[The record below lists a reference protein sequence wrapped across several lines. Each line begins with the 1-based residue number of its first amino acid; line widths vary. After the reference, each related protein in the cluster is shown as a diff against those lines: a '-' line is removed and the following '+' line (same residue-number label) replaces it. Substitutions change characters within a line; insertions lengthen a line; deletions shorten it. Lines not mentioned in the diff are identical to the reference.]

1 MLSAQLQYATIF
13 ILSPIFGTF
22 HHLSQVSPHSAAIIS
37 WVPKVGLSW
46 TGWSVGGPPTQAGIQ
61 SDVDQVKYLW
71 MQNHIKSPS
80 RESLLHR
87 VSSCLVMVHHCSS
100 FLIYGS
106 VKVRQASHAES
117 VSGTQP
123 LVPYQAAIDSALK
136 VLPSWKLSTE
146 TCIFIWVP
154 IFAQTI
160 KEYQR
165 TLDHGLPVGVA

>member
-1 MLSAQLQYATIF
+1 M
-13 ILSPIFGTF
+13 
-22 HHLSQVSPHSAAIIS
+22 
-37 WVPKVGLSW
+37 GLSW

-123 LVPYQAAIDSALK
+123 LVPYQAAIESALK
-136 VLPSWKLSTE
+136 FFQAGSCRPKPAFSFGFPFLHRPLKN
-146 TCIFIWVP
+146 
-154 IFAQTI
+154 I
-160 KEYQR
+160 KEPSIMDSPWAWPNVHHCLR
-165 TLDHGLPVGVA
+165 CSKESSMNWTLATC